1 VYPVEIASTICEEKV
16 VYGYKELNKITIK
29 NKCLLSRMDDLFDQ
43 LQGMKVFSKIDPR
56 SG

>member
-1 VYPVEIASTICEEKV
+1 MYPVEIASTICEEKV